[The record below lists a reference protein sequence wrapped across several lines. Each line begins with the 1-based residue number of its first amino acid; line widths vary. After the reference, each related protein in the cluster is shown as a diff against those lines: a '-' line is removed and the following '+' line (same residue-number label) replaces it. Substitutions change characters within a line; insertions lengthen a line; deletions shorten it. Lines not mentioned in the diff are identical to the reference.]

1 PMFRPIQPKQSAVKE
16 ISRREQAEAIARL
29 LPKRRRRGGRL
40 PKRRP
45 DTSDQPLRKQ
55 IRFGMRRQ
63 RRRDLQAEDLASV
76 LAFLEEEFAVKE
88 RLSNEQTWCAPIPH
102 ERKVSTVQDFYRA
115 FHDAN
120 ALPIWTCTL
129 CYRKRTKRLSLAIF
143 MSEVLLR
150 GQGDLGLCG
159 VCTWFEAGCPV
170 ARGSASQTYWDLTP
184 VEEKLIAMNSCYGF
198 VTRYSIPSSQK
209 QTARYP
215 KHIKGHITVFPN
227 NVQELATKVLPHPL
241 VQVME
246 EIHVWWQGAEKPAPS
261 DLSGLLSV
269 RRRVVERALVWLRKN
284 NPHYAGIEIDVAE
297 MES

>member
-1 PMFRPIQPKQSAVKE
+1 MF
-16 ISRREQAEAIARL
+16 
-29 LPKRRRRGGRL
+29 
-40 PKRRP
+40 P
-45 DTSDQPLRKQ
+45 DELK
-55 IRFGMRRQ
+55 
-63 RRRDLQAEDLASV
+63 
-76 LAFLEEEFAVKE
+76 
-88 RLSNEQTWCAPIPH
+88 
-102 ERKVSTVQDFYRA
+102 
-115 FHDAN
+115 
-120 ALPIWTCTL
+120 
-129 CYRKRTKRLSLAIF
+129 
-143 MSEVLLR
+143 
-150 GQGDLGLCG
+150 
-159 VCTWFEAGCPV
+159 
-170 ARGSASQTYWDLTP
+170 DLTP

-284 NPHYAGIEIDVAE
+284 NPHYVGIEIDVAE
-297 MES
+297 MESWGAPPHGVPSAVYDCMERNEPTAWEKTRTAQVVPPHGARHRRGGFGGD